1 MYFLSKARRART
13 ATWTHESG
21 LPYVMPVPAYAG
33 INSGGHPGVF
43 MVFWIPAC
51 AGMTVMDSTGMR
63 AEPEGILYAKHGKIN
78 KKE

>member
-1 MYFLSKARRART
+1 MP
-13 ATWTHESG
+13 
-21 LPYVMPVPAYAG
+21 LPVYAG

-63 AEPEGILYAKHGKIN
+63 AEPEGILYAKHAKIN